1 MTIYL
6 TNTATVAAVDR
17 AASTG
22 KPPRPETAAS
32 VGPGPVLSIMRF
44 PRADKGEAGNGRVLA
59 LTPPSHLVTP
69 AIGAK
74 KAADRTG
81 DAFDP
86 AAWREYADALRARWL
101 APEHVR
107 RCAPGALAYGREAHP
122 ERSGGA
128 ARPWDGSWWVEVDTV
143 PDGATLICACSRE
156 AAGSGRCH
164 RVVAADVL
172 RVAGWSVVLDGREVR
187 GV

>member
-1 MTIYL
+1 MSTLYL
-6 TNTATVAAVDR
+6 TNAATVAAVAR
-17 AASTG
+17 ATSSG
-22 KPPRPETAAS
+22 KPPKPETAAS
-32 VGPGPVLSIMRF
+32 VGRGSVFSVMRY
-44 PRADKGEAGNGRVLA
+44 PRAEMGEAGTGRVLA
-59 LTPPSHLVTP
+59 LTPPSALVMP

-74 KAADRTG
+74 KTADRTG
-81 DAFDP
+81 DAFDL
-86 AAWREYADALRARWL
+86 AAWRTYEDALRARWL

-128 ARPWDGSWWVEVDTV
+128 ARPWDHSWWVEVDTV

-164 RVVAADVL
+164 RVIAADVL
-172 RVAGWSVVLDGREVR
+172 RVAGWDVILDGREVR
-187 GV
+187 A